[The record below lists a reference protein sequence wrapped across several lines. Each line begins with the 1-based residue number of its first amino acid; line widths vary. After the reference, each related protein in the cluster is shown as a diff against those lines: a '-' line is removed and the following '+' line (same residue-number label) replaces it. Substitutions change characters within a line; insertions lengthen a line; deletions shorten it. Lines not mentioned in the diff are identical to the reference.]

1 MRVALADDS
10 ALFRSGLQRLLADL
24 DVEVLYAVGT
34 SDELLERA
42 SIEPPDVAILDIRM
56 PPTFTDE
63 GLRAAETLHARSP
76 DIGVLLLSTYAE
88 TPDAARLLS
97 GKPRGV
103 GYLLKDR
110 VDDPLELRDALLRIA
125 EGEVVV
131 DAEVVSTLIRHERI
145 AEDIDRLTERER
157 LVLQLMA
164 EGRSNAGIGRELYL
178 SSKTVETHVGAVF
191 SKLGLPPEAVDNRRV
206 MAVLTWL
213 RSQGLDSHPTPP

>member
-24 DVEVLYAVGT
+24 DVDVLYAVGT

-63 GLRAAETLHARSP
+63 GLRAAEKLHARSP

-97 GKPRGV
+97 GNSHGV

-110 VDDPLELRDALLRIA
+110 VDDPLELRDALVRIA
-125 EGEVVV
+125 DGGVVV
-131 DAEVVSTLIRHERI
+131 DAEVVSTLIRHGRN

-164 EGRSNAGIGRELYL
+164 EGRSNAGIGKELYL
-178 SSKTVETHVGAVF
+178 SSKTVETHVGSVF

-213 RSQGLDSHPTPP
+213 RTQGLDSHST

>member
-10 ALFRSGLQRLLADL
+10 ALFRSGLERLLADL
-24 DVEVLYAVGT
+24 GVDVLYAVGT
-34 SDELLERA
+34 SDELLEKA

-63 GLRAAETLHARSP
+63 GLRAAEKLHARSP

-97 GKPRGV
+97 GNSHGV

-110 VDDPLELRDALLRIA
+110 VDDPLELRDALVRIA
-125 EGEVVV
+125 DGEVVV
-131 DAEVVSTLIRHERI
+131 DAEVVSTLIRHGRN

-164 EGRSNAGIGRELYL
+164 EGRSNAGIGKELYL
-178 SSKTVETHVGAVF
+178 SSKTVETHVGSVF

-213 RSQGLDSHPTPP
+213 RTQGLDSHPS

>member
-24 DVEVLYAVGT
+24 EVDVLYAVAT
-34 SDELLERA
+34 SDELLEQA
-42 SIEPPDVAILDIRM
+42 SREPPDVAILDIRM

-63 GLRAAETLHARSP
+63 GLRAAETLHSRSP

-97 GKPRGV
+97 GKPHGV

-110 VDDPLELRDALLRIA
+110 VDDPVELRDALVRIA
-125 EGEVVV
+125 DGEVVV
-131 DAEVVSTLIRHERI
+131 DAEVVSTLIRHDRH
-145 AEDIDRLTERER
+145 AEAIDGLTERER

-164 EGRSNAGIGRELYL
+164 EGRSNAGIGGELYL
-178 SSKTVETHVGAVF
+178 SPKTVETHVGSVF

-213 RSQGLDSHPTPP
+213 RTQGLNTT